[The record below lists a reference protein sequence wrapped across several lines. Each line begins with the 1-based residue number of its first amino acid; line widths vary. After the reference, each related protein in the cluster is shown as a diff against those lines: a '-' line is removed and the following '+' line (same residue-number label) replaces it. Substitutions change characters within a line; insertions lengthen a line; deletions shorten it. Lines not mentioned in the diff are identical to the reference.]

1 MEYMLNR
8 ISLLIVLSIIMTT
21 GTAAA
26 FWGKDKGDMKQTEKK
41 IEADLREENKLV
53 QLDSLEN
60 AFLKSVQRRQLLAL
74 NILNLQGELNQ
85 TDDEKKKKDIT
96 EQLEKAQKDLAVLN
110 VAMDVVFSPAQPRQY
125 EYNPVK
131 SMVYVK
137 VGNMEQIFIRMVRV
151 RDALLQAIQEK
162 QKKLDDETEDKK
174 KKEIEKAIQNLQRQY
189 QTVVAS
195 QQLVFD
201 IVPQRNYFYN
211 PKDSTLYLRVTEDE
225 AKKIQ
230 EKMDEMSKQ
239 VAKKRE
245 ADITREN

>member
-1 MEYMLNR
+1 MAYMLNR
-8 ISLLIVLSIIMTT
+8 ISLMIVISIIIYTE
-21 GTAAA
+21 TATA
-26 FWGKDKGDMKQTEKK
+26 FWGEDKGGKKKTEKK
-41 IEADLREENKLV
+41 IESDMREENKLV
-53 QLDSLEN
+53 QLNSLEK

-74 NILNLQGELNQ
+74 TILKLRSELEQ
-85 TDDEKKKKDIT
+85 EDDENKKKDIA
-96 EQLEKAQKDLAVLN
+96 EKLEKAQKDLAVLN

-137 VGNMEQIFIRMVRV
+137 VGNIEQVFIRVVGV
-151 RDALLQAIQEK
+151 RDAILQAIQEK

-174 KKEIEKAIQNLQRQY
+174 RKEIETVIQNLQRQY

-195 QQLVFD
+195 LQLVFD

-225 AKKIQ
+225 AIKIQ
-230 EKMDEMSKQ
+230 EKMEEVSKQ
-239 VAKKRE
+239 DKVHKGN
-245 ADITREN
+245 DN